1 MKAALVTTMA
11 AVLLAACAGGGSS
24 APKISEDSKYIPQIA
39 VGDENPFQFT
49 ITNGSQ
55 AINDLRLCCFGD
67 WLKHNVVT
75 SVDPSACSRD
85 GDEIKCGALA
95 ANATLVI
102 DLDGVAKDSGNFS
115 YGISVFDGT
124 GDVNQQDGKSAGWTF
139 DQAVTP

>member
-1 MKAALVTTMA
+1 MKGALVGTMA
-11 AVLLAACAGGGSS
+11 AVLLAACAGGGGS
-24 APKISEDSKYIPQIA
+24 APQISEDSKFLSPIA
-39 VGDENPFQFT
+39 VGDDNPFQFT

-67 WLKHNVVT
+67 WLKHNVLT

-95 ANATLVI
+95 TNVTLVI
-102 DLDGVAKDSGNFS
+102 NLDGVAKDAGNFS

-124 GDVNQQDGKSAGWTF
+124 GDVNQKDGKPAGWTF